1 VLKSIDVLIGLAV
14 VMLALSMAVTVMT
27 QCVISVFN
35 TRGGYLRRGLKD
47 LLGLLSREL
56 GRDQAHA
63 IATAVLKHPL
73 VSATGKRLGSVV
85 QREEFTKLL
94 MHFATA
100 DATGLADGAKDALKR
115 ALAANGVSAPEEKLK
130 SIRAVALQLEASR
143 PELSASLRQ
152 GLAILSEASSDYVAK
167 VNTWFDQTI
176 DRVSQRFAANTRLI
190 TFAAGL
196 VLAVV
201 LQVDTVLLVNRLSA
215 DDKMREA
222 FLAQG
227 RAMQQAQAGQAAP
240 AAPTDVSGI
249 DRQYLSFLAEYGV
262 ISVPR
267 WADWRERWRHVN
279 PVGVLVTGL
288 LLSLGAPFWYNALSR
303 LLQLRSALTQK
314 DDKQRAERQGG
325 PTTGAGGGAA
335 ASMAAAA
342 PARPHGE
349 SAGLLP
355 AA

>member
-1 VLKSIDVLIGLAV
+1 MLKSIDVLIGLAV

-47 LLGLLSREL
+47 LLGLLSRDIQ
-56 GRDQAHA
+56 GDHAHA

-73 VSATGKRLGSVV
+73 VSATGRRLGSVV

-100 DATGLADGAKDALKR
+100 DATGLADETRKALAK
-115 ALAANGVSAPEEKLK
+115 ALAANGVADPEEKLR

-143 PELSASLRQ
+143 PDLSASLRQ

-176 DRVSQRFAANTRLI
+176 DRVAQRFAANTRLI
-190 TFAAGL
+190 TFAAGF
-196 VLAVV
+196 VLALV
-201 LQVDTVLLVNRLSA
+201 LQVDALLLVNRLAA
-215 DDKMREA
+215 DDKLREA

-227 RAMQQAQAGQAAP
+227 RAMQQAQVGQAPP
-240 AAPTDVSGI
+240 AGPSDV
-249 DRQYLSFLAEYGV
+249 DRQYVAFLAEHGV
-262 ISVPR
+262 VTVPR
-267 WADWRERWRHVN
+267 SLSEWRSGWSQVN
-279 PVGVLVTGL
+279 LVGILVTGL

-303 LLQLRSALTQK
+303 LLQLRSVLTQK
-314 DDKQRAERQGG
+314 DDKQRAERQG
-325 PTTGAGGGAA
+325 AAA
-335 ASMAAAA
+335 ASTAASAA
-342 PARPHGE
+342 TTPVRPPGE